1 MGGTFIFFWV
11 GHAPFYFPHVH
22 QSIAIEIMI
31 SSYLD
36 CPGSFQTELL
46 NRCFH

>member
-31 SSYLD
+31 SRYLD
-36 CPGSFQTELL
+36 CPGSFQTKLL